1 MERGPWQATVHGITK
16 SEIQL
21 SARAHTH
28 THTHMEISTYHKT
41 LLWGQNKINTQCSLK
56 YGRRL
61 IKYECS
67 PSLAEMEDLAVMC
80 GPLKHFLFFFFNFL
94 LFFNFTILY
103 WFCHIS
109 KWICH
114 RYTCVPHP
122 EPSSLL
128 PPYTIPLCCPS
139 APAPSIQYRALTF
152 SIRCDR
158 PEAWEHVT
166 KLKISPRHTSIS
178 QFVSKLGTKIPA
190 FLHSSWL
197 SQAILPSHGELWKSC
212 LVGALSHDLGQVLN
226 LS

>member
-80 GPLKHFLFFFFNFL
+80 GPLKHFLFFFFLIFFYFL
-94 LFFNFTILY
+94 TLQYCIGFAIYQNESATGIHVFPILN
-103 WFCHIS
+103 
-109 KWICH
+109 
-114 RYTCVPHP
+114 PP
-122 EPSSLL
+122 PSSL
-128 PPYTIPLCCPS
+128 PIPSLCVVPVHQPQAS
-139 APAPSIQYRALTF
+139 SIVHWHFQ
-152 SIRCDR
+152 SD
-158 PEAWEHVT
+158 VT
-166 KLKISPRHTSIS
+166 DLRH
-178 QFVSKLGTKIPA
+178 G
-190 FLHSSWL
+190 
-197 SQAILPSHGELWKSC
+197 
-212 LVGALSHDLGQVLN
+212 N
-226 LS
+226 M